1 MAPLAVKKAKGR
13 QRAFIERWH
22 ISRTHNTERNK
33 MTTPYE
39 LRFATFYQA
48 KELLENNYKASMAAW
63 DLLDKTTKQAA
74 ELAPKFPTVAEIID
88 ASLEINKFVS
98 ESTQQELT
106 KAAKK
111 ITGF

>member
-1 MAPLAVKKAKGR
+1 MNP
-13 QRAFIERWH
+13 F
-22 ISRTHNTERNK
+22 
-33 MTTPYE
+33 E

-48 KELLENNYKASMAAW
+48 KELLENTYKANIASW
-63 DLLDKTTKQAA
+63 ELLDKASKQAS
-74 ELAPKFPTVAEIID
+74 ELAPKFPTISEIID

-111 ITGF
+111 LTGF

>member
-1 MAPLAVKKAKGR
+1 
-13 QRAFIERWH
+13 
-22 ISRTHNTERNK
+22 
-33 MTTPYE
+33 
-39 LRFATFYQA
+39 
-48 KELLENNYKASMAAW
+48 MAAW

-98 ESTQQELT
+98 ESAQQELT

>member
-1 MAPLAVKKAKGR
+1 MNP
-13 QRAFIERWH
+13 F
-22 ISRTHNTERNK
+22 
-33 MTTPYE
+33 E

-48 KELLENNYKASMAAW
+48 KELLENNYKASIATW
-63 DLLDKTTKQAA
+63 ELLDKASKQAT
-74 ELAPKFPTVAEIID
+74 ELAPKFPTVAEIIE

-98 ESTQQELT
+98 ESAQQELT

>member
-1 MAPLAVKKAKGR
+1 
-13 QRAFIERWH
+13 
-22 ISRTHNTERNK
+22 

-98 ESTQQELT
+98 ESAQQELT

>member
-1 MAPLAVKKAKGR
+1 MATKKKTPSLAIGR
-13 QRAFIERWH
+13 GE
-22 ISRTHNTERNK
+22 K
-33 MTTPYE
+33 LP
-39 LRFATFYQA
+39 
-48 KELLENNYKASMAAW
+48 ASQGAG
-63 DLLDKTTKQAA
+63 
-74 ELAPKFPTVAEIID
+74 LAPKFPTVAEIID